1 MKRLDA
7 ALRHAVCSTW
17 LVFTVL
23 TQPPEDLDVA
33 SRVWIPIR
41 SGTVFTDPTGGLA
54 SGSTAP
60 VGDGSPRALFLGVLD
75 GQGVWAVDM
84 DPADGPPLDEGDLE
98 PVPLR
103 KLYGRI
109 SDEHW
114 QIAGRATQIV
124 EFERTHCY
132 CGRCGSPTNTNA
144 ADRAKVCGECG
155 HMAFPRLSPAMI
167 VLVERGP
174 EVLLAWGRQFPG
186 RFYSALA
193 GFVEPGES
201 LEDAVFRE
209 VREEVAISVSDV
221 RYFGSQPW
229 PFPHSLMCGFT
240 CQWQAG
246 EIEIDPEEIV
256 EAGWY
261 TADNLPPCPRG
272 GMSIAGWLINDWL
285 NRTGGA

>member
-1 MKRLDA
+1 M
-7 ALRHAVCSTW
+7 CSTW

-23 TQPPEDLDVA
+23 TQPPEDLDVT

-41 SGTVFTDPTGGLA
+41 SGAVFTDPTGGLA

-60 VGDGSPRALFLGVLD
+60 VGDGSPLASFLGVLD

-109 SDEHW
+109 PDEHW

-124 EFERTHCY
+124 EFERTHRY

-144 ADRAKVCGECG
+144 SDRAKVCGECG

-272 GMSIAGWLINDWL
+272 GMSIAGWLIDDWL
-285 NRTGGA
+285 KRTGGA